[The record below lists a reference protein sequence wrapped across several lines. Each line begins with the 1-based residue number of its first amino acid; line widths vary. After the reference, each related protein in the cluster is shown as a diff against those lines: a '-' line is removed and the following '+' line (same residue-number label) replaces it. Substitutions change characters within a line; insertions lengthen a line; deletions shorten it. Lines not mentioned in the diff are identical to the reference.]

1 MVSEMS
7 LVASTGELCIGWL
20 IILGPYRGVDMG
32 VLLLRGDWLDPP
44 LAVDKWDVL
53 SRLSRGV
60 CE

>member
-1 MVSEMS
+1 MSMV
-7 LVASTGELCIGWL
+7 AGTGELCIGWL

-44 LAVDKWDVL
+44 LAVDRWDVL